1 MNPQSHSF
9 TKPQHVPHSHLP
21 PSSTCFQATFPFPY
35 SFPFIYSFLSN
46 SHFITTILST
56 TFNTSLFVSQLPSSS
71 LSPSKQTLS
80 YTVHFLS
87 AAASPHY
94 NHSLT
99 LTVVNTSS
107 FTTTVT
113 FVYEIAPLT
122 MNTPVIEQYS
132 AYYVSVLK
140 QIVKCIIMQIQL
152 PRSNLFQRET
162 IIINSDVSS
171 LWNFI
176 SQWKFIKSLYGKKV
190 CSVRCDGDSQEIG
203 SIIKVMFS
211 DEKCVEFYVV
221 KSEKG
226 FGDNGKQCYCYYIE
240 PIVGNVEMQEI
251 RFMFE
256 EVDNEHTRLVYD
268 NCFKE
273 KVSFGFIDEFT
284 QKKRKFMK
292 QLQCYFIEEYNNNK
306 DENNS
311 NSSNTSNSNS
321 STTCDREVVTEM
333 FFQYV

>member
-1 MNPQSHSF
+1 
-9 TKPQHVPHSHLP
+9 
-21 PSSTCFQATFPFPY
+21 
-35 SFPFIYSFLSN
+35 
-46 SHFITTILST
+46 
-56 TFNTSLFVSQLPSSS
+56 
-71 LSPSKQTLS
+71 
-80 YTVHFLS
+80 
-87 AAASPHY
+87 
-94 NHSLT
+94 
-99 LTVVNTSS
+99 
-107 FTTTVT
+107 
-113 FVYEIAPLT
+113 
-122 MNTPVIEQYS
+122 
-132 AYYVSVLK
+132 
-140 QIVKCIIMQIQL
+140 MQIQL

-162 IIINSDVSS
+162 IIINSDVVS

-190 CSVRCDGDSQEIG
+190 CSVRCDGDSQETG

-211 DEKCVEFYVV
+211 DEKCVEFYAV

-268 NCFKE
+268 NCYKE

-306 DENNS
+306 DENNNNS
-311 NSSNTSNSNS
+311 NNTSSS